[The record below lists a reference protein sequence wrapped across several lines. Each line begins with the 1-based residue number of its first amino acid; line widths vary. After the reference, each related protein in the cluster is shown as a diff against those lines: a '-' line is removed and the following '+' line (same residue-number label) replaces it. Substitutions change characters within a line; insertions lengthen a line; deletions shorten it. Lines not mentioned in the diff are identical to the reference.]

1 MITALSR
8 FEMIEGKEIDM
19 LEAIRNM
26 VAAVK
31 ANEPGCLV
39 YTVSRGKVNGREL
52 YFFEIYE
59 DNQSHEAHHKT
70 EHMRT
75 LQASM
80 DEYID
85 NTSFNVESLSQAGG
99 FVRGEIENVG

>member
-1 MITALSR
+1 MITVIDR

-19 LEAIRNM
+19 LEAIRKM

-39 YTVSRGKVNGREL
+39 YTVSRGNVNGSEL

-59 DNQSHEAHHKT
+59 GEKAFADHSRT
-70 EHMRT
+70 DHMREMR
-75 LQASM
+75 LAM

-85 NTSFNVESLSQAGG
+85 NTSFNVESLSQVGG